1 MIKNFLQEKEQVQ
14 EHKLKVL
21 NLYGGPGVGKST
33 IAAGLFYEMKKL
45 GYKVEL
51 ITEFA
56 KDLVYSEDNTRLSD
70 QLLVFAEQHHK
81 IFRLKNKVDYVIT
94 DSPLNLSIVYNTS
107 IDKEIYKEIVN
118 AVFNN
123 YENIN
128 FFIERNDDF
137 FQEYGRIHNLE
148 QSKSLDE
155 EIRQILGDY
164 YSIDSKEEP
173 IKKILR
179 LI

>member
-1 MIKNFLQEKEQVQ
+1 M
-14 EHKLKVL
+14 KVI

-45 GYKVEL
+45 GYKAEL

-56 KDLVYSEDNTRLSD
+56 KDLVYSEDSTRLSD

-81 IFRLKNKVDYVIT
+81 IFRLKDKVDYIIT
-94 DSPLNLSIVYNTS
+94 DSPLNLSIIYNHST
-107 IDKEIYKEIVN
+107 DKEIYKEIFN
-118 AVFNN
+118 TVFNS

-128 FFIERNDDF
+128 FFIERNDSF
-137 FQEYGRIHNLE
+137 FQEYGRIHSLE
-148 QSKSLDE
+148 QSKSLDK
-155 EIRQILGDY
+155 EIRQILDNY
-164 YSIDSKEEP
+164 YSINLESEP
-173 IKKILR
+173 IKKILG